1 MSTTIAAEFDAI
13 DALAAELAGLAAE
26 LTEDA
31 QLCRSTAV
39 SLGTA
44 VSGGTGE
51 RAGTAGSGWTV
62 TLELLGRR
70 TGALA
75 ATLSAAVDSY
85 RMADATLADRVLAR
99 RSAPAAR

>member
-1 MSTTIAAEFDAI
+1 MSGTVAAEFDAI
-13 DALAAELAGLAAE
+13 DTLAAELAGLAAE
-26 LTEDA
+26 LAGEG

-51 RAGTAGSGWTV
+51 RAGTAGSGWAV

>member
-1 MSTTIAAEFDAI
+1 VSTPIVAEFDVI

-26 LTEDA
+26 LSGDA

-51 RAGTAGSGWTV
+51 RAGAAGAGWAA
-62 TLELLGRR
+62 TLELLGREA
-70 TGALA
+70 GALA

-85 RMADATLADRVLAR
+85 RMADATLADRVLTR
-99 RSAPAAR
+99 RHSPAAR

>member
-1 MSTTIAAEFDAI
+1 VSTTIAAEFDAI

-26 LTEDA
+26 LSGDA

-51 RAGTAGSGWTV
+51 RAGAAGSGWAV

-85 RMADATLADRVLAR
+85 RLADATLADRVLAR

>member
-1 MSTTIAAEFDAI
+1 MSGTIAAQFDAV

-26 LTEDA
+26 LAGEA
-31 QLCRSTAV
+31 RLCRSTAV

-44 VSGGTGE
+44 VSGGAAE
-51 RAGTAGSGWTV
+51 SAGAAGSGWGTA
-62 TLELLGRR
+62 LALLGQQ

-85 RMADATLADRVLAR
+85 RAADAALADRVLAR
-99 RSAPAAR
+99 HHGPAAR

>member
-26 LTEDA
+26 LSGDA
-31 QLCRSTAV
+31 ELCRSTAV

-44 VSGGTGE
+44 VSGGTGD
-51 RAGTAGSGWTV
+51 RAGAAGAGWAA
-62 TLELLGRR
+62 TLELLGRQA
-70 TGALA
+70 GGLA

-85 RMADATLADRVLAR
+85 RMADATLADRVLAH

>member
-1 MSTTIAAEFDAI
+1 VSTTIAAEIDAI

-26 LTEDA
+26 LSGDA

-44 VSGGTGE
+44 VSGGAGE
-51 RAGTAGSGWTV
+51 RAGAAGSGWAA
-62 TLELLGRR
+62 TLELLGRQA
-70 TGALA
+70 GALA

-85 RMADATLADRVLAR
+85 RMADATLADRVLAHR
-99 RSAPAAR
+99 HAPAAR

>member
-1 MSTTIAAEFDAI
+1 MSVTIAAQFDAI

-26 LTEDA
+26 LAGDA

-44 VSGGTGE
+44 VSGGGGE
-51 RAGTAGSGWTV
+51 RAGAAGSGWAAV
-62 TLELLGRR
+62 LELLGQR

-85 RMADATLADRVLAR
+85 RATDATLADRVLAR
-99 RSAPAAR
+99 RHTSAAR

>member
-1 MSTTIAAEFDAI
+1 MSATIAAEFDAI

-26 LTEDA
+26 LAGDA

-44 VSGGTGE
+44 VSGG
-51 RAGTAGSGWTV
+51 AGQSAGAAGSGWGTA
-62 TLELLGRR
+62 LELLGQQ
-70 TGALA
+70 TGVLA

-85 RMADATLADRVLAR
+85 RAADAALADRVLAR
-99 RSAPAAR
+99 RHTPAAR

>member
-1 MSTTIAAEFDAI
+1 MSVTIAAQFDAM

-26 LTEDA
+26 LAADA

-44 VSGGTGE
+44 VSGGAGE
-51 RAGTAGSGWTV
+51 RAGAAGSGWATV
-62 TLELLGRR
+62 LELLGRQ

-85 RMADATLADRVLAR
+85 RTADATLADRVLAR
-99 RSAPAAR
+99 RSTPAAR

>member
-1 MSTTIAAEFDAI
+1 MSVTIAAQFDAI

-26 LTEDA
+26 LGADA
-31 QLCRSTAV
+31 QLCRSAAA

-44 VSGGTGE
+44 VSAGGGE
-51 RAGTAGSGWTV
+51 RAGAAGSGWATV
-62 TLELLGRR
+62 LELLGRQ

-85 RMADATLADRVLAR
+85 RTADATLADQVLTRRHTPVAR
-99 RSAPAAR
+99 

>member
-51 RAGTAGSGWTV
+51 RAGTAGSGWAV

>member
-1 MSTTIAAEFDAI
+1 MSVTIAAEFDAI

-26 LTEDA
+26 LTGEA
-31 QLCRSTAV
+31 QVCRSTGV

-44 VSGGTGE
+44 VSGVAAE
-51 RAGTAGSGWTV
+51 RAGAAGSGWAGV
-62 TLELLGRR
+62 LELLGQQ

-99 RSAPAAR
+99 RSPLAAR

>member
-1 MSTTIAAEFDAI
+1 VSATIAAEFDAI

-26 LTEDA
+26 LAGDA

-44 VSGGTGE
+44 VSGPAGE
-51 RAGTAGSGWTV
+51 GAGAAGSGWGTA
-62 TLELLGRR
+62 LELLGLQ

-85 RMADATLADRVLAR
+85 RAADAALADRVLAGR
-99 RSAPAAR
+99 HTPAVR

>member
-1 MSTTIAAEFDAI
+1 VSGTIAAHFDAI
-13 DALAAELAGLAAE
+13 DTLAAELAGLAAE
-26 LTEDA
+26 LAGEA

-44 VSGGTGE
+44 VSGGAAE
-51 RAGTAGSGWTV
+51 SAGAAGSGWGTA
-62 TLELLGRR
+62 LELLGKQ

-85 RMADATLADRVLAR
+85 RAADAALADRVLAR
-99 RSAPAAR
+99 RHGTAAR

>member
-13 DALAAELAGLAAE
+13 DALAAELAGLATE
-26 LTEDA
+26 LSGEA
-31 QLCRSTAV
+31 RLCRSTAV

-44 VSGGTGE
+44 VSGGAAEGAGA
-51 RAGTAGSGWTV
+51 AGTGWSTV
-62 TLELLGRR
+62 LELLGQR

-85 RMADATLADRVLAR
+85 RAADAALADRVLAR
-99 RSAPAAR
+99 RHTPATR